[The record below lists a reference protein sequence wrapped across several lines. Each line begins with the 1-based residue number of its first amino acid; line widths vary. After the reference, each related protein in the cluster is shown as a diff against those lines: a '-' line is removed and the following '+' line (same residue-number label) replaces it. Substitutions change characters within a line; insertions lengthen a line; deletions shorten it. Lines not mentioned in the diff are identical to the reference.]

1 MRFKTKIDELV
12 YLKFQIAMV
21 FRHNLWIR
29 KRINTFTYSC
39 ANRNNI
45 LIWQIYFSISF
56 SKKFLNYRHSH
67 QHSVN
72 VEQ

>member
-1 MRFKTKIDELV
+1 MRFKTKMDELV

-21 FRHNLWIR
+21 FRYNLWIR

-56 SKKFLNYRHSH
+56 SKKFLKYRHSH